1 MILDLNHLLAGF
13 LPKDMAFVYIKC
25 LVRDM
30 LRCCPTRAFIL
41 FIHIVNIGGRQSVG
55 SLLWR
60 QDLVVLTVMFVYVVA
75 DSEGFAF
82 VILFS

>member
-1 MILDLNHLLAGF
+1 
-13 LPKDMAFVYIKC
+13 MAFVYIEYQ
-25 LVRDM
+25 VRAV
-30 LRCCPTRAFIL
+30 LRFCPTRAFIL
-41 FIHIVNIGGRQSVG
+41 FIHMVNIGGRHSVG

-60 QDLVVLTVMFVYVVA
+60 QDLVVLTVMFAYVVT